1 MSYLGVVCL
10 LRRDLSYADG
20 CSGRAWKTEELR
32 NKSFADL
39 HTLWYVLLKERNVL
53 VTQEAERRRL
63 QIPSYMDQELI
74 SERKRRV
81 SLFHYIHI

>member
-1 MSYLGVVCL
+1 
-10 LRRDLSYADG
+10 
-20 CSGRAWKTEELR
+20 LR